1 MVHLELVL
9 SCTVTTWNLNKRK
22 IKEQRKEST
31 QNSPRATP
39 LAQDSGGSQRLSL
52 DAGLGRP
59 QATGR
64 SALAHETPRSHG
76 RAVREEGPRP
86 APEGRPPS
94 GTTRHKASGG
104 PASETF
110 QEEKAA
116 WCTEPTRHLFLL
128 SPEAPRPSP
137 ESAEGCVFQGAN
149 SVAHPLQ
156 AGLRHY
162 SSLPINRQGLLLS
175 NLRQSR
181 VVEASLDGEFN
192 TLGSNITLPR
202 ACWID
207 LSLSFPISQLKDENT
222 SRCFLKLFL
231 MDSPRFSPVFK
242 QIPKALHS
250 ECVRRDRPGQGHRLV
265 HRKRQGMLLWPGG
278 KQQLQT

>member
-1 MVHLELVL
+1 MAAQPWRTRPPAATGGPCVRRGRVPH
-9 SCTVTTWNLNKRK
+9 RK
-22 IKEQRKEST
+22 EDPRQEQR
-31 QNSPRATP
+31 
-39 LAQDSGGSQRLSL
+39 
-52 DAGLGRP
+52 
-59 QATGR
+59 
-64 SALAHETPRSHG
+64 
-76 RAVREEGPRP
+76 
-86 APEGRPPS
+86 
-94 GTTRHKASGG
+94 GTKPSGG

-116 WCTEPTRHLFLL
+116 WRTEPTSHLFLL
-128 SPEAPRPSP
+128 SPKAPRPSP

-149 SVAHPLQ
+149 SVAHLLQ
-156 AGLRHY
+156 AGLRHF
-162 SSLPINRQGLLLS
+162 SSLPINCQGLLLS

-181 VVEASLDGEFN
+181 VAEASLDGEFN

-231 MDSPRFSPVFK
+231 MDFPRFSPVFK

-265 HRKRQGMLLWPGG
+265 HRKGQGMLPWPGG

>member
-1 MVHLELVL
+1 MLQ
-9 SCTVTTWNLNKRK
+9 VTTWNLNKSK
-22 IKEQRKEST
+22 IKEQRKKST

-52 DAGLGRP
+52 DAGSGRP
-59 QATGR
+59 QARGR
-64 SALAHETPRSHG
+64 VPHRREDPRQEQ
-76 RAVREEGPRP
+76 R
-86 APEGRPPS
+86 
-94 GTTRHKASGG
+94 GTKPSGG

-116 WCTEPTRHLFLL
+116 WRTEPTSHLSLL
-128 SPEAPRPSP
+128 SPKAPGPSP
-137 ESAEGCVFQGAN
+137 ESAEGFQGAN
-149 SVAHPLQ
+149 SVAHLLQ
-156 AGLRHY
+156 AGLQHF

-207 LSLSFPISQLKDENT
+207 LSLSFPISQLKDKNT

-231 MDSPRFSPVFK
+231 MDSPRFFPVFK
-242 QIPKALHS
+242 QVPKALHS

-265 HRKRQGMLLWPGG
+265 HRKGQGMLPWPGG